1 MFESLSR
8 ISLFALYHLT
18 LALGIA
24 LLPLTLVVRQF
35 GVRLP
40 VGRLVE
46 TVGTAYENAAA
57 TE

>member
-24 LLPLTLVVRQF
+24 LLPLTLAVRQF
-35 GVRLP
+35 GVQLP

-57 TE
+57 Q